1 MFSGDIELS
10 INDSNI
16 TYMIPVLTLDGP
28 SGVGKGTVASII
40 AQALDWHLL
49 DSGAI
54 YRAFAI
60 AVRNRNIKINDIDGL
75 LRLAT
80 ELDLRFELVPNQ
92 QSLKVYLDNIEV
104 STELRTEKT
113 AELASKLAMIG
124 RLRKS
129 LLIKQQKFKR
139 PPGLVADGRD
149 MGKVVF
155 PDAPFKVFLTAEVS
169 ERAKRRLKQLQES
182 GITGNI
188 SHTLAEVQK
197 RDERDV
203 NRQHS
208 PLMPAKDALIIDTT
222 NLTINEVITKVMALI
237 KA

>member
-1 MFSGDIELS
+1 
-10 INDSNI
+10 
-16 TYMIPVLTLDGP
+16 MIPVLTLDGP

-40 AQALDWHLL
+40 AQKLDWHLL

-60 AVRNRNIKINDIDGL
+60 VARDNDIKIDDIDGL
-75 LRLAT
+75 LKLANNFDISFKLNSNH
-80 ELDLRFELVPNQ
+80 EPLN
-92 QSLKVYLDNIEV
+92 VYLNNVEV
-104 STELRTEKT
+104 SSELRTEKT
-113 AELASKLAMIG
+113 AALASQFAKIES
-124 RLRKS
+124 LRKV
-129 LLIKQQKFKR
+129 LLVKQRQFKKL
-139 PPGLVADGRD
+139 PGLVADGRD
-149 MGKVVF
+149 MGTVVF

-182 GITGNI
+182 GIAGNI

-208 PLMPAKDALIIDTT
+208 PLRPAKDALVIDTT
-222 NLTINEVITKVMALI
+222 NLSINEVITKVMALI

>member
-1 MFSGDIELS
+1 
-10 INDSNI
+10 
-16 TYMIPVLTLDGP
+16 MIPVLTLDGP

-40 AQALDWHLL
+40 SQKLDWHLL

-60 AVRNRNIKINDIDGL
+60 VANDNDIKIDDIDSL
-75 LRLAT
+75 LKLGNNFDISFKLNSNH
-80 ELDLRFELVPNQ
+80 EPLN
-92 QSLKVYLDNIEV
+92 VYLNNVEV
-104 STELRTEKT
+104 SSELRTEKT
-113 AELASKLAMIG
+113 AALASQFAKIES
-124 RLRKS
+124 LRKV
-129 LLIKQQKFKR
+129 LLVKQRQFKKL
-139 PPGLVADGRD
+139 PGLVADGRD
-149 MGKVVF
+149 MGTVVF

-182 GITGNI
+182 GIAGNI

-197 RDERDV
+197 RDERDL

-208 PLMPAKDALIIDTT
+208 PLRAAKDALIIDTT
-222 NLTINEVITKVMALI
+222 NLTINEVVTRVMSLI

>member
-1 MFSGDIELS
+1 
-10 INDSNI
+10 
-16 TYMIPVLTLDGP
+16 MIPVLTLDGP

-40 AQALDWHLL
+40 AQKLDWHLL

-60 AVRNRNIKINDIDGL
+60 VASNNDIKIDDIDGL
-75 LRLAT
+75 LKLANNFDISFKLNSNH
-80 ELDLRFELVPNQ
+80 EPLN
-92 QSLKVYLDNIEV
+92 VYLNNAEV
-104 STELRTEKT
+104 SSELRTEKT
-113 AELASKLAMIG
+113 AALASQFAKIES
-124 RLRKS
+124 LRKT
-129 LLIKQQKFKR
+129 LLVKQRQFKKL
-139 PPGLVADGRD
+139 PGLVADGRD
-149 MGKVVF
+149 MGTVVF
-155 PDAPFKVFLTAEVS
+155 PDAPFKVFLTAEVE
-169 ERAKRRLKQLQES
+169 ERAKRRLKQLQET
-182 GITGNI
+182 GIAGNI

-208 PLMPAKDALIIDTT
+208 PLKPAKDALVIDTT

>member
-1 MFSGDIELS
+1 
-10 INDSNI
+10 
-16 TYMIPVLTLDGP
+16 MIPVLTLDGP

-75 LRLAT
+75 LRLAE
-80 ELDLRFELVPNQ
+80 ELDLRFELVPDQ
-92 QSLKVYLDNIEV
+92 RSLKVYLDNIEI
-104 STELRTEKT
+104 SSELRTEKT

-124 RLRKS
+124 LLRKS
-129 LLIKQQKFKR
+129 LLIKQQQFKR
-139 PPGLVADGRD
+139 LPGLVADGRD
-149 MGKVVF
+149 MGTVVF
-155 PDAPFKVFLTAEVS
+155 PDAPFKVFLTPKVE

-182 GITGNI
+182 GIAGNI

-197 RDERDV
+197 RDERDK

-208 PLMPAKDALIIDTT
+208 PLRPAKDALVIDTT
-222 NLTINEVITKVMALI
+222 NLSINEVITKVMALI

>member
-1 MFSGDIELS
+1 
-10 INDSNI
+10 
-16 TYMIPVLTLDGP
+16 MIPVLTLDGP

-40 AQALDWHLL
+40 AQALGWHLL

-75 LRLAT
+75 LRLA
-80 ELDLRFELVPNQ
+80 EKLDLRFELVPDQ
-92 QSLKVYLDNIEV
+92 HSLKVYLDNIEI
-104 STELRTEKT
+104 SSELRTEKT
-113 AELASKLAMIG
+113 AELASNLAMLG
-124 RLRKS
+124 PLRKS
-129 LLIKQQKFKR
+129 LLIKQKQFKR

-149 MGKVVF
+149 MGTVVF
-155 PDAPFKVFLTAEVS
+155 PDAPFKVFLTAEVE
-169 ERAKRRLKQLQES
+169 ERANRRLKQLQET
-182 GITGNI
+182 GIAGNI
-188 SHTLAEVQK
+188 SHTLEEVQK

-208 PLMPAKDALIIDTT
+208 PLRPARDALVIDTT
-222 NLTINEVITKVMALI
+222 NLSIDEVITKVMALI

>member
-1 MFSGDIELS
+1 
-10 INDSNI
+10 
-16 TYMIPVLTLDGP
+16 MIPVLTLDGP

-40 AQALDWHLL
+40 AQKLDWHLL

-60 AVRNRNIKINDIDGL
+60 VASNNDIKIDDIDGL
-75 LRLAT
+75 LKLANNFDISFKLNSNH
-80 ELDLRFELVPNQ
+80 EPLN
-92 QSLKVYLDNIEV
+92 VYLNNVEV
-104 STELRTEKT
+104 SSELRTEKT
-113 AELASKLAMIG
+113 AALASQFAKIES
-124 RLRKS
+124 LRKT
-129 LLIKQQKFKR
+129 LLVKQRQFKKL
-139 PPGLVADGRD
+139 PGLVADGRD
-149 MGKVVF
+149 MGTVVF
-155 PDAPFKVFLTAEVS
+155 PDAPFKVFLTAEVE
-169 ERAKRRLKQLQES
+169 ERAKRRLKQLQEI
-182 GITGNI
+182 GIAGNI

-208 PLMPAKDALIIDTT
+208 PLKPAKDALVIDTT

>member
-1 MFSGDIELS
+1 
-10 INDSNI
+10 
-16 TYMIPVLTLDGP
+16 MIPVLTLDGP

-40 AQALDWHLL
+40 AQKLDWHLL

-60 AVRNRNIKINDIDGL
+60 VARDNDIKIDDIDGL
-75 LRLAT
+75 LKLANNFDISFKLNSNH
-80 ELDLRFELVPNQ
+80 EPLN
-92 QSLKVYLDNIEV
+92 VYLNNVEV
-104 STELRTEKT
+104 SSELRTEKT
-113 AELASKLAMIG
+113 AALASQFAKIES
-124 RLRKS
+124 LRKV
-129 LLIKQQKFKR
+129 LLVKQRQFKKL
-139 PPGLVADGRD
+139 PGLVADGRD
-149 MGKVVF
+149 MGTVVF

-169 ERAKRRLKQLQES
+169 ARAKRRLKQLQES
-182 GITGNI
+182 GIAGNI

-208 PLMPAKDALIIDTT
+208 PLRPAKDALVIDTT
-222 NLTINEVITKVMALI
+222 NLTINEVITRVMALI

>member
-1 MFSGDIELS
+1 
-10 INDSNI
+10 
-16 TYMIPVLTLDGP
+16 MIPVLTLDGP

-40 AQALDWHLL
+40 AQKLDWHLL

-60 AVRNRNIKINDIDGL
+60 VARDNDIKIDDIDGL
-75 LRLAT
+75 LKLANNFDISFKLNSNH
-80 ELDLRFELVPNQ
+80 EPLN
-92 QSLKVYLDNIEV
+92 VYLNNVEV
-104 STELRTEKT
+104 SSELRTEKT
-113 AELASKLAMIG
+113 AALASQFAKIES
-124 RLRKS
+124 LRKV
-129 LLIKQQKFKR
+129 LLVKQRQFKKL
-139 PPGLVADGRD
+139 PGLVADGRD
-149 MGKVVF
+149 MGTVVF

-169 ERAKRRLKQLQES
+169 ERAKRRLKQLQET
-182 GITGNI
+182 GIAGNI

-208 PLMPAKDALIIDTT
+208 PLKPAKDALVIDTT

>member
-1 MFSGDIELS
+1 
-10 INDSNI
+10 
-16 TYMIPVLTLDGP
+16 MIPVLTLDGP

-40 AQALDWHLL
+40 AQKLDWHLL

-60 AVRNRNIKINDIDGL
+60 VARDNDIKIDDIDGL
-75 LRLAT
+75 LKLANNFDISFKLNSNH
-80 ELDLRFELVPNQ
+80 EPLN
-92 QSLKVYLDNIEV
+92 VYLNNVEV
-104 STELRTEKT
+104 SSELRTEKT
-113 AELASKLAMIG
+113 AALASQFAKIES
-124 RLRKS
+124 LRKV
-129 LLIKQQKFKR
+129 LLVKQRQFKKL
-139 PPGLVADGRD
+139 PGLVADGRD
-149 MGKVVF
+149 MGTVVF

-182 GITGNI
+182 GIAGNI

-197 RDERDV
+197 RDERDA

-208 PLMPAKDALIIDTT
+208 PLRPAKDALVIDTT

>member
-1 MFSGDIELS
+1 
-10 INDSNI
+10 
-16 TYMIPVLTLDGP
+16 MIPVLTLDGP

-40 AQALDWHLL
+40 AQTLDWHLL

-75 LRLAT
+75 LRLAG
-80 ELDLRFELVPNQ
+80 ELDLRFELAPNQ
-92 QSLKVYLDNIEV
+92 QSLKVYLDNVEV

-124 RLRKS
+124 RLRKL

-149 MGKVVF
+149 MGTVVF
-155 PDAPFKVFLTAEVS
+155 PDAPFKVFLTAGVE
-169 ERAKRRLKQLQES
+169 ERAKRRLKQLQET
-182 GITGNI
+182 GIAGNI

-197 RDERDV
+197 RDERDA

-208 PLMPAKDALIIDTT
+208 PLRPAKDALVIDTT
-222 NLTINEVITKVMALI
+222 NLSINEVIIKVMALV

>member
-1 MFSGDIELS
+1 
-10 INDSNI
+10 
-16 TYMIPVLTLDGP
+16 MIPVLTLDGP

-40 AQALDWHLL
+40 AQKLDWHLL

-60 AVRNRNIKINDIDGL
+60 AVRNRKIKINDINGLLTLADGL
-75 LRLAT
+75 N
-80 ELDLRFELVPNQ
+80 LRFELVPNQ
-92 QSLKVYLDNIEV
+92 HSLKVYLDNVEV

-124 RLRKS
+124 LLRKS
-129 LLIKQQKFKR
+129 LLIKQQQFKR

-149 MGKVVF
+149 MGTVVF
-155 PDAPFKVFLTAEVS
+155 PDAPFKVFLTAEVE
-169 ERAKRRLKQLQES
+169 ERAKRRLKQLQET

-188 SHTLAEVQK
+188 SHTLEEVQK

-208 PLMPAKDALIIDTT
+208 PLRPAKDALVIDTT
-222 NLTINEVITKVMALI
+222 NLSINEVISKVMALI

>member
-1 MFSGDIELS
+1 MFSSIVKLG

-16 TYMIPVLTLDGP
+16 TYMIPILTLDGP

-40 AQALDWHLL
+40 AQKLDWHLL

-60 AVRNRNIKINDIDGL
+60 VARDNDIKIDDIDDL
-75 LRLAT
+75 LKLANNFDISFKLNSNH
-80 ELDLRFELVPNQ
+80 EPLN
-92 QSLKVYLDNIEV
+92 VYLNNVEV
-104 STELRTEKT
+104 SSELRTEKT
-113 AELASKLAMIG
+113 AALASQFAKIES
-124 RLRKS
+124 LRKV
-129 LLIKQQKFKR
+129 LLVKQRQFKKL
-139 PPGLVADGRD
+139 PGLVADGRD
-149 MGKVVF
+149 MGTVVF
-155 PDAPFKVFLTAEVS
+155 PDAPFKVFLTAEVE
-169 ERAKRRLKQLQES
+169 ERAKRRLKQLQER

-197 RDERDV
+197 RDERDA

-208 PLMPAKDALIIDTT
+208 PLRPAKDALVIDTT
-222 NLTINEVITKVMALI
+222 NLAINEVIAKVMALI

>member
-1 MFSGDIELS
+1 
-10 INDSNI
+10 
-16 TYMIPVLTLDGP
+16 MIPVLTLDGP

-40 AQALDWHLL
+40 AQKLDWHLL

-60 AVRNRNIKINDIDGL
+60 VARDNDIKIDDIDGL
-75 LRLAT
+75 LKLANNFDISFKLNSNH
-80 ELDLRFELVPNQ
+80 EPLN
-92 QSLKVYLDNIEV
+92 VYLNNVEV
-104 STELRTEKT
+104 SSELRTEKT
-113 AELASKLAMIG
+113 AALASQFAKIES
-124 RLRKS
+124 LRKT
-129 LLIKQQKFKR
+129 LLVKQRQFKKL
-139 PPGLVADGRD
+139 PGLVADGRD
-149 MGKVVF
+149 MGTVVF
-155 PDAPFKVFLTAEVS
+155 PDAPFKVFLTAEVE
-169 ERAKRRLKQLQES
+169 ERAKRRLKQLQET

-208 PLMPAKDALIIDTT
+208 PLKPAKDALVIDTT

>member
-1 MFSGDIELS
+1 
-10 INDSNI
+10 
-16 TYMIPVLTLDGP
+16 MIPVLTLDGP

-40 AQALDWHLL
+40 SQKLDWHLL

-60 AVRNRNIKINDIDGL
+60 VANDNDIKIDDIDSL
-75 LRLAT
+75 LKLGNNFDISFK
-80 ELDLRFELVPNQ
+80 LNSNHKPLN
-92 QSLKVYLDNIEV
+92 VYLNNVEV
-104 STELRTEKT
+104 SSELRTEKT
-113 AELASKLAMIG
+113 AALASQFAKIKS
-124 RLRKS
+124 LRKV
-129 LLIKQQKFKR
+129 LLVKQRQFKKL
-139 PPGLVADGRD
+139 PGLVADGRD
-149 MGKVVF
+149 MGTVVF

-182 GITGNI
+182 GIAGNI

-208 PLMPAKDALIIDTT
+208 PLRPAKDALVIDTT
-222 NLTINEVITKVMALI
+222 NLTINETITRVMELI